1 MCLGADVL
9 KLENGIFK
17 NLKYGVN
24 ISGTEHPA
32 PVSEMEII
40 DMNNSESKK
49 LPVVLY
55 FELTSL
61 GEEIHIKTGD
71 KLGSLRFVQNNN
83 KDEHHKYS

>member
-1 MCLGADVL
+1 ML

-61 GEEIHIKTGD
+61 GGGD
-71 KLGSLRFVQNNN
+71 SYQDWR
-83 KDEHHKYS
+83 